1 MLCFATT
8 KGEAMFKTTF
18 LPARFGDAI
27 WIEYGDAA
35 RPHYIL
41 IDGGTSGT
49 RHQIASALQ
58 KTGQPQPSLDLLVIT
73 HIDRDHLEGIL
84 GLLAQD
90 SPGFRAEEVWFNAF
104 RHLPDDPNEVVFSP
118 MQAERLTERL
128 DTLGWGWNKSFGEN
142 AVCMPAHGVPEP
154 ITLAGGMKITLL
166 TPTSEALFNLRSDW
180 EDEIRQANLRQGVVN
195 PPNDEAAPEEEVSFE
210 IPTLPDLQTL
220 SATPFQEDSST
231 ANHSSISF
239 LAEYQ
244 GLRAIFA
251 ADAPAGDVRASLERL
266 SPNQPLSLDLLK
278 VSHHG
283 SRYTTSLDLIQK
295 LNCQRFVISTNGSI
309 FKHPD
314 QEAIARVIIGSQA
327 GATLYFNYHSPRN
340 EIWDDEA
347 LKGQYGY
354 STVYP
359 GLKDPG
365 IAIDLSEQ

>member
-1 MLCFATT
+1 
-8 KGEAMFKTTF
+8 MFKITF

-35 RPHYIL
+35 RPHFVL

-49 RHQIASALQ
+49 RHQITSALQ
-58 KTGQPQPSLDLLVIT
+58 KTTQSQPLLDLLVIT
-73 HIDRDHLEGIL
+73 HIDRDHLEGVL
-84 GLLAQD
+84 GLLEKD

-104 RHLPDDPNEVVFSP
+104 RHLPEDPDEVVFSP

-128 DTLGWGWNKSFGEN
+128 DTLGWGWNKSFNEN
-142 AVCMPAHGVPEP
+142 AVCMPKQGEP
-154 ITLAGGMKITLL
+154 GTIMLAGGMKITLL
-166 TPTSEALFNLRSDW
+166 TPTAEALFKLRSDW
-180 EDEIRQANLRQGVVN
+180 EDEIRQANLRKGVVN

-210 IPTLPDLQTL
+210 IPTLPDLQAL
-220 SATPFQEDSST
+220 AATPFQEDTST

-244 GLRAIFA
+244 GQRAIFA
-251 ADAPAGDVRASLERL
+251 ADAPAGDVLAALERI

-314 QEAIARVIIGSQA
+314 QEAIARLVIGSQA
-327 GATLYFNYHSPRN
+327 GATLLFNYFSPRN
-340 EIWDDEA
+340 EIWDDSS
-347 LKGQYGY
+347 LKGQYSY
-354 STVYP
+354 HTVYP
-359 GLKDPG
+359 KASEPG
-365 IAIDLSEQ
+365 ISIDLAGI